1 MSVRIQFDLNDEEWE
16 RLSRYISTPKRRHD
30 IGKEALT
37 EWCTRKEGKDRKL
50 IHERRMKNDHDFAPI
65 VLDILRK
72 HGLMK

>member
-16 RLSRYISTPKRRHD
+16 RMSRYISTPKRRHD

-50 IHERRMKNDHDFAPI
+50 VNERRLKATHELEPI
-65 VLDILRK
+65 IIDILKK
-72 HGLMK
+72 HRLM